1 MKISIDAE
9 KAFDKIQH
17 PFVIKKKTIQKMGIE
32 VIYLNIMK
40 TIYDKPTA
48 NIILSDEKLK
58 AFLLRSGKDKGAHT
72 DHYYSV

>member
-1 MKISIDAE
+1 
-9 KAFDKIQH
+9 
-17 PFVIKKKTIQKMGIE
+17 MGIE

-58 AFLLRSGKDKGAHT
+58 AFLLRSGKDKGAHI

>member
-1 MKISIDAE
+1 
-9 KAFDKIQH
+9 
-17 PFVIKKKTIQKMGIE
+17 MGIE

-48 NIILSDEKLK
+48 NIVLSDEKLK
-58 AFLLRSGKDKGAHT
+58 AFLLRSGKDKGTHT

>member
-1 MKISIDAE
+1 
-9 KAFDKIQH
+9 
-17 PFVIKKKTIQKMGIE
+17 MGIE

-48 NIILSDEKLK
+48 NIVLSDEKLK

-72 DHYYSV
+72 DHYYSYNMFSNSWLWLLEKKKKEKRSRLEKK